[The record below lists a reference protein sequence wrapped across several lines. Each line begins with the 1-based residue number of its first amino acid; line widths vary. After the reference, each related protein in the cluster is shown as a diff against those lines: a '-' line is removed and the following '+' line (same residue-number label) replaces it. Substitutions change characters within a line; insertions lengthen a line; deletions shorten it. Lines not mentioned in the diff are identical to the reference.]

1 MHTRWQHGDNNIR
14 TRNLLFSL
22 LFIYNIKESGFTIIT
37 SDNPRKEDPQCIVD
51 EILQGI
57 PSSLNQGKD
66 YEVIVDR
73 KKAIQFAIHQA
84 RPGDLVMIA
93 GKGHEDYQILKA
105 GPVTFDDRRV
115 AIEAMRR
122 MQ

>member
-1 MHTRWQHGDNNIR
+1 MGRVAVE
-14 TRNLLFSL
+14 
-22 LFIYNIKESGFTIIT
+22 ESGFTIVT

-51 EILQGI
+51 DILEGI

-84 RPGDLVMIA
+84 QSGDLVMIA
-93 GKGHEDYQILKA
+93 GKGHENHQILKA
-105 GPVTFDDRRV
+105 GTVTFDDREV
-115 AIEAMRR
+115 ATEAIRG